1 MKDRIKMDNIKVQHC
16 PTEQMLADFLTKPL
30 QGGMFRRFRNI
41 LMGYSHTNSL
51 KEHDSPK
58 SAPEER
64 VGIKV
69 QGTDVGDYVPV
80 PEDSTKGTQ
89 NSTLG
94 TQKDKYSSSSS
105 KKMVSTADTWSLVV
119 GRKKTAT
126 GPRVTKPIKDSFAKL
141 TTLQTIRNK

>member
-1 MKDRIKMDNIKVQHC
+1 MKDRIKMDNIKIQHC

-41 LMGYSHTNSL
+41 LMGYGHTNNL

-64 VGIKV
+64 VEINV
-69 QGTDVGDYVPV
+69 QDTNVGDYVPV
-80 PEDSTKGTQ
+80 PEDSTRDTQ
-89 NSTLG
+89 DSTLG
-94 TQKDKYSSSSS
+94 TLKDKYSSCSS
-105 KKMVSTADTWSLVV
+105 KNIISTADTWSLVV

-126 GPRVTKPIKDSFAKL
+126 GPRVTKQIKNSFAKL
-141 TTLQTIRNK
+141 TTLQTIRN